1 MVLPVEYFKNLTH
14 ITDLQKLKD
23 SEIYFIIR
31 MFYDEL
37 ANFNKIEG
45 FHLKG
50 LIKPCIE
57 TKRIFKDL
65 RFILNNYIK
74 VIEENNLSFCSIP
87 DIERLISDMDKI
99 ELEIKNIM
107 AVRMLKNRVN
117 LLVERCLLN
126 IRILYNSLND
136 FIFLEKNLW
145 EDSTPPF
152 NYVDFN
158 NNEKPKNLI

>member
-31 MFYDEL
+31 LFYDEL
-37 ANFNKIEG
+37 ANFNKNEG
-45 FHLKG
+45 FSLKG

-65 RFILNNYIK
+65 RYILNSYIN
-74 VIEENNLSFCSIP
+74 VIEENNLSFCSIE
-87 DIERLISDMDKI
+87 DINRLLSDMDKI
-99 ELEIKNIM
+99 ELEIKKIM

-117 LLVERCLLN
+117 VLVDSCLLN
-126 IRILYNSLND
+126 IRVLYNSLND

>member
-31 MFYDEL
+31 LFYDEL
-37 ANFNKIEG
+37 ANFNKNEG
-45 FHLKG
+45 FSLKG

-65 RFILNNYIK
+65 RFILNNYIN

-117 LLVERCLLN
+117 LLVESCLLN

-136 FIFLEKNLW
+136 FIFLEKHLW
-145 EDSTPPF
+145 EDSTSPL

-158 NNEKPKNLI
+158 NEKPKILI

>member
-1 MVLPVEYFKNLTH
+1 
-14 ITDLQKLKD
+14 
-23 SEIYFIIR
+23 

-37 ANFNKIEG
+37 ANFNKNEG
-45 FHLKG
+45 FSLKG

-57 TKRIFKDL
+57 TKKIFKDL
-65 RFILNNYIK
+65 RYILNSYIN

-87 DIERLISDMDKI
+87 DIERLMSDTDKI

-117 LLVERCLLN
+117 LLVDRCLLN

-136 FIFLEKNLW
+136 FIFLEKHLW

>member
-23 SEIYFIIR
+23 SEIYFIIQ
-31 MFYDEL
+31 MFYEEL
-37 ANFNKIEG
+37 VNFNKNEG
-45 FHLKG
+45 FSLKG
-50 LIKPCIE
+50 LIKSCIE
-57 TKRIFKDL
+57 TKKIFKDL

-87 DIERLISDMDKI
+87 DIERLLSDMDKI

-117 LLVERCLLN
+117 LLVESCLLN

-136 FIFLEKNLW
+136 FIFLEKHLW
-145 EDSTPPF
+145 EA
-152 NYVDFN
+152 
-158 NNEKPKNLI
+158 